1 MSLGYNSRGRLVVEP
16 ILVRMRLA
24 CLHPESHDSS
34 VAATH
39 FNSTRSSRVSKD
51 GRRPGPVATLQRVA
65 QSSVVHCLVRRSAR
79 RVSSPILTR
88 ASNQLVNAPTNNH
101 AEYERTA
108 KSCAARKAE
117 PWPQRMQVQ
126 NGLHRVLPRV
136 PCFNWLQALS
146 VTWGGRTGCRCVGA
160 CPFLRDPSSKQPAW
174 DIAVHAINVT

>member
-16 ILVRMRLA
+16 IFVRMRLA

-39 FNSTRSSRVSKD
+39 LNSTRSSRVSKD
-51 GRRPGPVATLQRVA
+51 VRCPSPVATLQRVA
-65 QSSVVHCLVRRSAR
+65 QLSVAHCPVSRSAR
-79 RVSSPILTR
+79 RVESCNLTSYIKPACQWAYQQSHR
-88 ASNQLVNAPTNNH
+88 T
-101 AEYERTA
+101 RTA

-136 PCFNWLQALS
+136 PCFNWLKALS

-160 CPFLRDPSSKQPAW
+160 CPFLHDSYRKQSAW